1 MGDIGLE
8 AMVDAAADAVV
19 DRRAGAL
26 LVGDIGL
33 VAMVAAAAYAVVVV
47 GRVLYSWETLAW

>member
-1 MGDIGLE
+1 ME

-19 DRRAGAL
+19 DRCAFAL